1 MNRGMAVVESFM
13 ILKNHQV
20 SEEEKNTAIALGWAV
35 EMVLIRLLV
44 YISGQ
49 HSFFLCL
56 SYDFSFPTLRLPT
69 LNFADYEIA
78 PQFSK

>member
-49 HSFFLCL
+49 HSFF
-56 SYDFSFPTLRLPT
+56 
-69 LNFADYEIA
+69 
-78 PQFSK
+78 